1 MRFDRGAGFI
11 SSLWTIAWK
20 AVRRRKGN
28 LPKRLDDSKSGFWD
42 AGIRCPV
49 LSQQWSAISVEITLW
64 KRQTMLFL
72 WRFLLNPLKA
82 ETKGVESGLARF
94 VVRSSLCS

>member
-11 SSLWTIAWK
+11 SNLRAIAWK
-20 AVRRRKGN
+20 AVWRRKGN
-28 LPKRLDDSKSGFWD
+28 LPKRPDDSKSCFWD
-42 AGIRCPV
+42 EGIRCPV
-49 LSQQWSAISVEITLW
+49 LSQQWSAISVKITLW
-64 KRQTMLFL
+64 KRRTMLFP

-82 ETKGVESGLARF
+82 ERQGAESGLARF